1 MAALTL
7 ALLMI
12 VGGTASEAAAT
23 CPAYCWCGV
32 KGPDGKLSTAVM
44 VSPFLLFGPALELE
58 LLALKGRRCSSAAGV
73 AADCLRQRIAA
84 ARLYSFSPKLRAGRC
99 NCPSNAQLCK
109 RLPQLATTPYGKWVP
124 ARVYNLL
131 KCANKPPTTSR
142 PRLAAFLSNNQTF
155 CDGYAGAI
163 NTIISDVITGVWP
176 GVQKQLPASIDPGD
190 ALKKEF
196 VKGLLEAIV
205 DVELDRISGL
215 NTMPKPTLE
224 ILNVPACSNLSLV
237 VANLKA
243 TSGLAKL
250 TVTGSAGATYRP
262 IFFIPSPL
270 TGTAYI
276 TITLTDVTLEL
287 SAPATAGLTVG
298 FTGYEACAS
307 IPKFDTVKLTAKN
320 TRVAISSWAAG
331 IIPIGWLTDFII
343 SSVATSLIQ
352 PVINEWAPAA
362 IKDILNSQ
370 AVTSQLAGCQKR
382 NPLNICTD
390 WINCKPDRCEDCVV
404 GTALVEGKCIPCGDG
419 CSACTA
425 GPDNKPVCTA
435 CRKGWY
441 AAGTACTK
449 CPAACNSCAAVGSAV
464 YCDACADGYKDA
476 CGATYKEACAAGYK
490 DCISCPDPHCNR
502 CATPGKCDVCAP
514 PYAANATGGC
524 TTICLVGNCT
534 ACVDGQSG
542 ACAAC
547 ADGYRLATPSRCV
560 SCDFPACS
568 TCPQGPC
575 TTCKVGYGFNAAVG
589 ATACIKCAEWAR
601 CATCQSGNPNKCTKC
616 LNPRHIIL
624 NGNCRIPF

>member
-1 MAALTL
+1 MPGLTDWL
-7 ALLMI
+7 
-12 VGGTASEAAAT
+12 TNPP
-23 CPAYCWCGV
+23 CP
-32 KGPDGKLSTAVM
+32 P
-44 VSPFLLFGPALELE
+44 PALQ
-58 LLALKGRRCSSAAGV
+58 AC
-73 AADCLRQRIAA
+73 
-84 ARLYSFSPKLRAGRC
+84 
-99 NCPSNAQLCK
+99 
-109 RLPQLATTPYGKWVP
+109 
-124 ARVYNLL
+124 
-131 KCANKPPTTSR
+131 
-142 PRLAAFLSNNQTF
+142 
-155 CDGYAGAI
+155 
-163 NTIISDVITGVWP
+163 
-176 GVQKQLPASIDPGD
+176 
-190 ALKKEF
+190 F
-196 VKGLLEAIV
+196 VE
-205 DVELDRISGL
+205 
-215 NTMPKPTLE
+215 
-224 ILNVPACSNLSLV
+224 
-237 VANLKA
+237 
-243 TSGLAKL
+243 
-250 TVTGSAGATYRP
+250 
-262 IFFIPSPL
+262 
-270 TGTAYI
+270 
-276 TITLTDVTLEL
+276 
-287 SAPATAGLTVG
+287 
-298 FTGYEACAS
+298 
-307 IPKFDTVKLTAKN
+307 
-320 TRVAISSWAAG
+320 
-331 IIPIGWLTDFII
+331 
-343 SSVATSLIQ
+343 
-352 PVINEWAPAA
+352 
-362 IKDILNSQ
+362 
-370 AVTSQLAGCQKR
+370 
-382 NPLNICTD
+382 
-390 WINCKPDRCEDCVV
+390 PDRCEDCVV

-449 CPAACNSCAAVGSAV
+449 VGTGRRGPPAALLAQAVCPHQSKQGGGDARMLACMGLQSDAVLQAATPYCILISLFLPRLPYLLGAAAASLQCPAACNSCAAVGSAV

-616 LNPRHIIL
+616 LNP
-624 NGNCRIPF
+624 